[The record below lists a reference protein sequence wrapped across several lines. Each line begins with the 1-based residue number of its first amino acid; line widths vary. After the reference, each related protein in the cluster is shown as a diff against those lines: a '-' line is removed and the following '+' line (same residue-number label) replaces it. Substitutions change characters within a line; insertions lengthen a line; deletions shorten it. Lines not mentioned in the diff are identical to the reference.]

1 MYALNEALLLQAA
14 DLSHAA
20 AATTATTATTATN
33 GSGVT
38 SILVVAVGGMAVFL
52 TAGLIRTAL
61 KVFQALLGVAVRVG
75 MFVIAIGFG
84 TLVFAIL
91 YVASVVFKLG
101 PS

>member
-1 MYALNEALLLQAA
+1 MYALNETLIQQAT

-20 AATTATTATTATN
+20 ATTAATN
-33 GSGVT
+33 GGGV
-38 SILVVAVGGMAVFL
+38 SSLLVVAVGGMAVFL
-52 TAGLIRTAL
+52 TAGIIRTAL
-61 KVFQALLGVAVRVG
+61 KVFQAMLGVAVRIG

-91 YVASVVFKLG
+91 YVANLVFNFG

>member
-20 AATTATTATTATN
+20 ATTTATN

-61 KVFQALLGVAVRVG
+61 KIFQALLGVAVRVG

-91 YVASVVFKLG
+91 YVASVLFNHG